1 LSQEFQS
8 KQARRSNNSRHTDSS
23 QARGEHT
30 MSEDISQIR
39 IDPNEEITEAKKLI
53 LLNQWKNK
61 VQGEIDDYTAE
72 KNKLFDA
79 YKKQKE
85 KFDRLLAV
93 KLKKTKKY
101 DMVINSRKKVL
112 VDIIKEIAIL
122 EPQKTEDSGSALIL

>member
-1 LSQEFQS
+1 
-8 KQARRSNNSRHTDSS
+8 
-23 QARGEHT
+23 
-30 MSEDISQIR
+30 MSEDVSQVR
-39 IDPNEEITEAKKLI
+39 IDPNEEITEAKKFI

-61 VQGEIDDYTAE
+61 VQDEVNDYTTE

-112 VDIIKEIAIL
+112 TDIIKEIAIL
-122 EPQKTEDSGSALIL
+122 EPNKIQDSGSIEVL

>member
-1 LSQEFQS
+1 
-8 KQARRSNNSRHTDSS
+8 
-23 QARGEHT
+23 
-30 MSEDISQIR
+30 MSEDISQVR
-39 IDPNEEITEAKKLI
+39 VDPNEEITEAKKFI

-61 VQGEIDDYTAE
+61 VQDEVNDYTAE

-122 EPQKTEDSGSALIL
+122 EPTRPPDSGSIEVL

>member
-1 LSQEFQS
+1 
-8 KQARRSNNSRHTDSS
+8 
-23 QARGEHT
+23 
-30 MSEDISQIR
+30 MSEDVSQVR
-39 IDPNEEITEAKKLI
+39 IDPNEEITEAKKFI

-61 VQGEIDDYTAE
+61 VQDEVNDYTAE

-112 VDIIKEIAIL
+112 ADIIKEIAIL
-122 EPQKTEDSGSALIL
+122 ESNKIQDSGSIKVL

>member
-1 LSQEFQS
+1 
-8 KQARRSNNSRHTDSS
+8 
-23 QARGEHT
+23 
-30 MSEDISQIR
+30 MSEDVSQVR
-39 IDPNEEITEAKKLI
+39 IDPNEEITEAKKFI

-61 VQGEIDDYTAE
+61 VQDEVNDYTAE

-112 VDIIKEIAIL
+112 ADIIKEIAIL
-122 EPQKTEDSGSALIL
+122 ESNKIQDSGSIEVL

>member
-1 LSQEFQS
+1 
-8 KQARRSNNSRHTDSS
+8 
-23 QARGEHT
+23 
-30 MSEDISQIR
+30 MSEDISQVR

-61 VQGEIDDYTAE
+61 VQSEVDDYTAE

-101 DMVINSRKKVL
+101 DMVINGRKKVL
-112 VDIIKEIAIL
+112 ADIIKEIAIL
-122 EPQKTEDSGSALIL
+122 ESQKTPDSGTTGVL

>member
-1 LSQEFQS
+1 
-8 KQARRSNNSRHTDSS
+8 
-23 QARGEHT
+23 
-30 MSEDISQIR
+30 MSEDISQVR
-39 IDPNEEITEAKKLI
+39 IDPNEEITEAKKFI

-61 VQGEIDDYTAE
+61 VQDEVNDYTAE

-112 VDIIKEIAIL
+112 ADIIKEIAIL
-122 EPQKTEDSGSALIL
+122 ESNKIQDSGSIKVL

>member
-1 LSQEFQS
+1 
-8 KQARRSNNSRHTDSS
+8 
-23 QARGEHT
+23 
-30 MSEDISQIR
+30 MSEDVSQVR

-53 LLNQWKNK
+53 LLNQWKDK
-61 VQGEIDDYTAE
+61 VQQEVDDYTVE

-101 DMVINSRKKVL
+101 DMVINGRKKVL
-112 VDIIKEIAIL
+112 VDIIKEIDNL
-122 EPQKTEDSGSALIL
+122 KSTQPEGG

>member
-1 LSQEFQS
+1 
-8 KQARRSNNSRHTDSS
+8 
-23 QARGEHT
+23 
-30 MSEDISQIR
+30 MSEDVSQVR
-39 IDPNEEITEAKKLI
+39 IDPNEEITEAKKFI

-61 VQGEIDDYTAE
+61 VQDEVNDYTAE

-112 VDIIKEIAIL
+112 TDIIKEIAIL
-122 EPQKTEDSGSALIL
+122 EPNKTQDSGSIGVL

>member
-1 LSQEFQS
+1 
-8 KQARRSNNSRHTDSS
+8 
-23 QARGEHT
+23 
-30 MSEDISQIR
+30 MSEDISQVR
-39 IDPNEEITEAKKLI
+39 IDPNEEITEAKKFI

-61 VQGEIDDYTAE
+61 VQDEVNDYTAE

-112 VDIIKEIAIL
+112 ADIIKEIAIL
-122 EPQKTEDSGSALIL
+122 EPNKISDSGSIEVL

>member
-1 LSQEFQS
+1 
-8 KQARRSNNSRHTDSS
+8 
-23 QARGEHT
+23 
-30 MSEDISQIR
+30 MSEDVSQVR
-39 IDPNEEITEAKKLI
+39 IDPNEEITDAKKFI

-61 VQGEIDDYTAE
+61 VQAEIDDYTTE
-72 KNKLFDA
+72 KNKIFDA

-112 VDIIKEIAIL
+112 TDIIKEIAIL
-122 EPQKTEDSGSALIL
+122 EPKSTPDSGSIEVL

>member
-1 LSQEFQS
+1 
-8 KQARRSNNSRHTDSS
+8 
-23 QARGEHT
+23 
-30 MSEDISQIR
+30 MSEDISQVR
-39 IDPNEEITEAKKLI
+39 IDPNEEITDTKKFI

-61 VQGEIDDYTAE
+61 VQDEVNDYTAE
-72 KNKLFDA
+72 KNKIFDA

-112 VDIIKEIAIL
+112 TDIIKEIAIL
-122 EPQKTEDSGSALIL
+122 EQQKTQDSGSASIL

>member
-1 LSQEFQS
+1 
-8 KQARRSNNSRHTDSS
+8 
-23 QARGEHT
+23 

-112 VDIIKEIAIL
+112 VDIIKEISIL
-122 EPQKTEDSGSALIL
+122 EPKSTPDSGSIEVL

>member
-1 LSQEFQS
+1 
-8 KQARRSNNSRHTDSS
+8 
-23 QARGEHT
+23 

-112 VDIIKEIAIL
+112 ADIIKEIAIL

>member
-1 LSQEFQS
+1 
-8 KQARRSNNSRHTDSS
+8 
-23 QARGEHT
+23 
-30 MSEDISQIR
+30 MSEDISQVR
-39 IDPNEEITEAKKLI
+39 VDPNEEITEAKKFI

-61 VQGEIDDYTAE
+61 VQDEVNDYTAE

-112 VDIIKEIAIL
+112 TDIIKEIAIL
-122 EPQKTEDSGSALIL
+122 EPTRPPDSGSIEVL

>member
-1 LSQEFQS
+1 
-8 KQARRSNNSRHTDSS
+8 
-23 QARGEHT
+23 
-30 MSEDISQIR
+30 MSEDVSQVR
-39 IDPNEEITEAKKLI
+39 IDPNEEITEAKKFI

-61 VQGEIDDYTAE
+61 VQDEVNDYTAE

-112 VDIIKEIAIL
+112 ADIIKEIAIL
-122 EPQKTEDSGSALIL
+122 EPNKISDSGSIEVL

>member
-1 LSQEFQS
+1 
-8 KQARRSNNSRHTDSS
+8 
-23 QARGEHT
+23 
-30 MSEDISQIR
+30 MSEDISQVR
-39 IDPNEEITEAKKLI
+39 IDPNEEITEAKKFI

-61 VQGEIDDYTAE
+61 VQDEVNDYTTE

-112 VDIIKEIAIL
+112 TDIIKEIAIL
-122 EPQKTEDSGSALIL
+122 EPNKTQDSGSIEVL

>member
-1 LSQEFQS
+1 
-8 KQARRSNNSRHTDSS
+8 
-23 QARGEHT
+23 

>member
-1 LSQEFQS
+1 
-8 KQARRSNNSRHTDSS
+8 
-23 QARGEHT
+23 
-30 MSEDISQIR
+30 MSEDVSQVR
-39 IDPNEEITEAKKLI
+39 IDPNEEITEAKKFI

-61 VQGEIDDYTAE
+61 VQDEVNDYTTE

-112 VDIIKEIAIL
+112 ADIIKEIAIL
-122 EPQKTEDSGSALIL
+122 EPNKIQDSGSIEV

>member
-1 LSQEFQS
+1 
-8 KQARRSNNSRHTDSS
+8 
-23 QARGEHT
+23 

-61 VQGEIDDYTAE
+61 VQTEVDDYTAE

-122 EPQKTEDSGSALIL
+122 EPKKTEGSDSVGML